1 MALQQ
6 CNCLRDDAYASSSQL
21 LQDSEPAEANVPPMP
36 DHPDYYGHGYKA
48 QPRLESSANDAEDA
62 STQSAAEQAE
72 TIGIWD
78 DGQSD
83 TDSSES
89 STEDNQESLPLLPPP
104 RVAMEPVKV
113 SGSFLAEISV
123 KSPRQLFIFII

>member
-1 MALQQ
+1 
-6 CNCLRDDAYASSSQL
+6 
-21 LQDSEPAEANVPPMP
+21 MP

-48 QPRLESSANDAEDA
+48 QPRLESSSNNAEDA
-62 STQSAAEQAE
+62 GAKSAAEPAE

-89 STEDNQESLPLLPPP
+89 STEDNQESLQLLPPP

-113 SGSFLAEISV
+113 CAFLRCLNA
-123 KSPRQLFIFII
+123 